1 MIVAVDGS
9 RIRSGGGIAHLKGM
23 INSYDPTSLGYKKVF
38 LWAIRDVIDSIPE
51 YSWLIKIP
59 FEYDN
64 SNILIQL
71 YWQRFILPKLCI
83 SYKVDLLVNLD
94 AGSVAKYFK
103 MVTISQDMLSFEPG
117 QMKKYFFSFKWLR
130 LIILKYVQISSLNA
144 SKGRIFLTNYA
155 RDVINKFLRSQNES
169 CIIPHGIDEIKL
181 DDFSSFVEKD
191 VYNLVY
197 VSNIAP
203 YKNHLSLISA
213 IEKLDELKIKINLT
227 LIGGGVE
234 GSYKRLVYKQIN
246 RIREKGICI
255 KNYEFLN
262 REKVFELI
270 NQNDIFIFASSCE
283 NMPIT
288 LLEGMIAS
296 KPILCSNRGPMPEV
310 LGSFGLYFDPEN
322 FNSIV
327 NTVIEFKKMPLV
339 NKNKM
344 ILGAYNSAKKYRW
357 RNSSK
362 LMWEFVKKI
371 IIHGN

>member
-227 LIGGGVE
+227 
-234 GSYKRLVYKQIN
+234 SHN
-246 RIREKGICI
+246 
-255 KNYEFLN
+255 
-262 REKVFELI
+262 
-270 NQNDIFIFASSCE
+270 
-283 NMPIT
+283 
-288 LLEGMIAS
+288 S
-296 KPILCSNRGPMPEV
+296 K
-310 LGSFGLYFDPEN
+310 
-322 FNSIV
+322 
-327 NTVIEFKKMPLV
+327 
-339 NKNKM
+339 
-344 ILGAYNSAKKYRW
+344 
-357 RNSSK
+357 
-362 LMWEFVKKI
+362 
-371 IIHGN
+371 